1 MEVACRLESLL
12 IVTTVPL
19 SAKMGRR
26 LLVRSWGPRWLVAI
40 TLSKPSEVSSRPRTP
55 EPSPVAAL
63 LMITSTWQ
71 KHSCHVCQ
79 RCHLVVGAPEVLYKL
94 GDPLHAGE
102 VEPDEGDLLAPSGPN
117 DRLPRSL
124 VIKRLSLTCMLV
136 SFSNPLSEAENLSV
150 EYIGSLVDA
159 CNDGAIFPHVFR
171 S

>member
-1 MEVACRLESLL
+1 MQVGVAADRHHGPVVRQDGEEAVGEQLGAKVVGGHHSLQTLRSLL
-12 IVTTVPL
+12 SSSNTR
-19 SAKMGRR
+19 AKSSCRVVDDHVN
-26 LLVRSWGPRWLVAI
+26 LAKAWLG
-40 TLSKPSEVSSRPRTP
+40 
-55 EPSPVAAL
+55 
-63 LMITSTWQ
+63 
-71 KHSCHVCQ
+71 CHVCQ
-79 RCHLVVGAPEVLYKL
+79 RWHLVVGAPEVLDEL

-159 CNDGAIFPHVFR
+159 CNDGAIFPHAFR